1 MPAVQIDANEVNM
14 FCRIS
19 GISWLFIAAGIVLCG
34 LSLSAC
40 RPAPTLSPTD
50 TPTAPAAVTEP
61 AVTATPT
68 PAPLTPLPTAT
79 PTNTPTPVIYVVK
92 PGDNLIAI
100 ARIYGVTVEAI
111 QEANGI
117 LDPRRLQIG
126 QELII
131 PMDESALR
139 TPPTP
144 TPTPLPFT
152 IAGVNFQ
159 RSPSGVLWCLG
170 EVENTA
176 GVDLEQVQVG
186 VSLFDEKGQ
195 LLAFTTAFV
204 ELDVLPHGAKAPFA
218 ASFDNPPER
227 FATYQSVPLRGL
239 PLSHPET
246 YYLDLE
252 VSNLAGEGRGHASY
266 HIAGRVRNIGDETAA
281 RVRLVVT
288 AYTEEGK
295 VAGVRKVAPAQDT
308 LAPGRSSDFEVHLLS
323 TAGSVVTYTV
333 RAEALRQSLT
343 PTPTPQE

>member
-1 MPAVQIDANEVNM
+1 MPAVQIEAIEVNM
-14 FCRIS
+14 SCRIRRAS
-19 GISWLFIAAGIVLCG
+19 LLFIAVVIL
-34 LSLSAC
+34 LSALALSAC
-40 RPAPTLSPTD
+40 RPAVTLPPTD
-50 TPTAPAAVTEP
+50 TPTAAATATEA

-79 PTNTPTPVIYVVK
+79 PTITPTPVIYVVK
-92 PGDNLIAI
+92 PGDNLLAI

-159 RSPSGVLWCLG
+159 RSPSGVLWCFG

-186 VSLFDEKGQ
+186 ISLFDEKGQ

-218 ASFDNPPER
+218 ASFDQPPER
-227 FATYQSVPLRGL
+227 FATYQSIPLRGL
-239 PLSHPET
+239 PLAHPET

-252 VSNLAGEGRGHASY
+252 ATDLAGEGRGHASY
-266 HIAGRVRNIGDETAA
+266 HIAGRVRNIGNDTAA
-281 RVRLVVT
+281 RVRLIVT
-288 AYTEEGK
+288 AYTDDGK
-295 VAGVRKVAPAQDT
+295 VAGVRKVAPAEDT
-308 LAPGRSSDFEVHLLS
+308 LAPGRSSSFEVHLLS

-333 RAEALRQSLT
+333 RAEALRQS

>member
-1 MPAVQIDANEVNM
+1 M
-14 FCRIS
+14 FCRTQKASRLLTAAVLILS
-19 GISWLFIAAGIVLCG
+19 G
-34 LSLSAC
+34 SLMGAC
-40 RPAPTLSPTD
+40 RPAAVPPTD
-50 TPTAPAAVTEP
+50 TPTPPATITAEPAA
-61 AVTATPT
+61 TATPT

-79 PTNTPTPVIYVVK
+79 PTITPTPVIYVVK

-100 ARIYGVTVEAI
+100 ARTYGVTVEAI

-159 RSPSGVLWCLG
+159 RSPSGVLWCFG

-186 VSLFDEKGQ
+186 ISLFDEKGQ

-218 ASFDNPPER
+218 ASFEQPPEH

-246 YYLDLE
+246 YYLDLR
-252 VSNLAGEGRGHASY
+252 VSDLAGEGRGHANY
-266 HIAGRVRNIGDETAA
+266 HIAGRVRNIGDDTAA

-288 AYTEEGK
+288 AYTEDGK
-295 VAGVRKVAPAQDT
+295 VAGVRKVAPAEDT
-308 LAPGRSSDFEVHLLS
+308 LAPGRSSSFEVHLLS

-333 RAEALRQSLT
+333 RAEALRQSRS